1 MDPTELWRQ
10 WYETGSKMWSEA
22 LQGGSENY
30 MDPFGVY
37 RQWFSNMEDT
47 RQQMQS
53 AAQDFMPAAGGMPS
67 MGEMPQVD
75 SKGLQENMQRWM
87 EMSADAYR
95 RIAETQRGILETLP
109 RWYKVLEESRNNFLQ
124 AGSVPTDPV
133 SFGVQWYNATSGPVS
148 KFTEGLLQ
156 EDKVLGPSS
165 QLLERYTTFYKLFRR
180 NAEESLSVLQLPT
193 RSDIA
198 RVANLVIS
206 LEDKVDRIEE
216 AFENFEYGYTQPATA
231 ESVQTLEGRIDRV
244 ENKLDQLLAAV
255 ETISANG
262 SSGGTETA
270 TSSET
275 NGANGS
281 SETSSPEASV
291 GSETSGTTNA
301 AGSGREEI
309 KATGAARRKAEELGV
324 DLMEVEG
331 SGADG
336 QITVE
341 DVRKKGES

>member
-10 WYETGSKMWSEA
+10 WYEAGSKMWTEA
-22 LQGGSENY
+22 LQGSQENY
-30 MDPFGVY
+30 MDPFGIY

-47 RQQMQS
+47 RERMQS
-53 AAQDFMPAAGGMPS
+53 ASEEFMPAVGGMPS

-95 RIAETQRGILETLP
+95 RIAENQRGVLETLP
-109 RWYKVLEESRNNFLQ
+109 RWFQTLEEARSNFLQ
-124 AGSVPTDPV
+124 AESLPTDPV

-148 KFTEGLLQ
+148 KFTEELLQ

-165 QLLERYTTFYKLFRR
+165 RYLERYTTFYKLFRR

-206 LEDKVDRIEE
+206 LEDKVDNIEE

-231 ESVQTLEGRIDRV
+231 ESIVTLEGRIDRV
-244 ENKLDQLLAAV
+244 ENKLDQLLTAV
-255 ETISANG
+255 EAISQNG
-262 SSGGTETA
+262 SSGENGA
-270 TSSET
+270 AAET
-275 NGANGS
+275 NGSSDSASS
-281 SETSSPEASV
+281 SESSEVSASV
-291 GSETSGTTNA
+291 ATSGA
-301 AGSGREEI
+301 ASGVSSDREQI

-324 DLMEVEG
+324 DLAEVEG